1 MTTDDFRPP
10 VGKPTMGAH
19 AMGIGAVMA
28 DCSYFAGYPI
38 TPQTELLEYVSQALP
53 EHGGVFQQLGDEL
66 SSIMAVFG
74 AAVAG
79 KRAMTATVGP
89 GLNLMVEGLAN
100 AAGAEVP
107 LVLGALTRAHVG
119 VSAGLLPAQ
128 SDIRMLKG
136 GGNGDYHLPIL
147 APASVTEIVRLTAEA
162 FDLADLYATPVV
174 VAIDGVLANLI
185 ETLEPFDVPHRDLPP
200 KTWSLDNPRTDGGRR
215 LVSAYR
221 TPELDTLI
229 TYKLQDKYRRMAET
243 EVRYEAEM
251 VDDAE
256 VVVVAYGIMARVT
269 REAVRRVRAKGIR
282 AGLFRPITLFP
293 FPDAQLG
300 EIAAGANEILVTE
313 INFGQVLPDVRLAA
327 NGRCPVRFLGQPAM
341 PIPPAAVE
349 HAIEELAAGRSV
361 EQRTFRDV
369 HPTAWWQLESLPEP
383 QRSAM
388 EGIFAMLGGGDD
400 PQRWIDTLLGIRPGT
415 HDAGGETS

>member
-1 MTTDDFRPP
+1 MTRTGFKPP
-10 VGKPTMGAH
+10 FGKPTMGAH
-19 AMGIGAVMA
+19 AMGIGALMA

-53 EHGGVFQQLGDEL
+53 QHGGIFQQLGDEL
-66 SSIMAVFG
+66 SSVMAVFG

-79 KRAMTATVGP
+79 RRAMTATVGP

-147 APASVTEIVRLTAEA
+147 APASVTEIARLTAEA
-162 FDLADLYATPVV
+162 FDLADLYTTPVV
-174 VAIDGVLANLI
+174 VAVDGVLANLI
-185 ETLEPFDVPHRDLPP
+185 ETLQPFEVPVRDLPP
-200 KTWSLDNPRTDGGRR
+200 KSWSLDNLRTDGGRR

-229 TYKLQDKYRRMAET
+229 GFKLQDKYRRMADR
-243 EVRYEAEM
+243 EVRYETEA

-256 VVVVAYGIMARVT
+256 VVVVAFGIMARVA
-269 REAVRRVRAKGIR
+269 REAVRRARARGVK
-282 AGLFRPITLFP
+282 AGLFRPITLYP
-293 FPDAQLG
+293 FPETQLG
-300 EIAAGANEILVTE
+300 EIAGAVDEILVTE
-313 INFGQVLPDVRLAA
+313 INFGQVLPDVRLAVD
-327 NGRCPVRFLGQPAM
+327 GRCPVRFLGQPAM

-349 HAIEELAAGRSV
+349 QAIVDIAAGRAVAPRSY
-361 EQRTFRDV
+361 RDV
-369 HPTAWWQLESLPEP
+369 HPTAWFQLASLPET
-383 QRSAM
+383 QREFM
-388 EGIFAMLGGGDD
+388 EAFFASLGAADA
-400 PQRWIDTLLGIRPGT
+400 QEWIDTLLGIRPGT
-415 HDAGGETS
+415 HEAAGDAP

>member
-1 MTTDDFRPP
+1 MSGTDFLPP
-10 VGKPTMGAH
+10 IGKPTMGAH

-28 DCSYFAGYPI
+28 DCRYFAGYPI
-38 TPQTELLEYVSQALP
+38 TPQTEVLEYVSQAIP
-53 EHGGVFQQLGDEL
+53 ERGGVFQQLGDEL
-66 SSIMAVFG
+66 SSVMAVFG
-74 AAVAG
+74 AAIAG
-79 KRAMTATVGP
+79 ERAMTATVGP

-147 APASVTEIVRLTAEA
+147 APASVTEIAQLTAEA
-162 FDLADLYATPVV
+162 FDLADLYTTPVV
-174 VAIDGVLANLI
+174 VAVDGVLANLI
-185 ETLEPFDVPHRDLPP
+185 ETLQPIEIAQRDLPP
-200 KTWSLDNPRTDGGRR
+200 KTWSFDNPRSKGRR
-215 LVSAYR
+215 LISAFR

-229 TYKLQDKYRRMAET
+229 TYRLQQKYREMTER

-256 VVVVAYGIMARVT
+256 IVVVAFGIMARVA
-269 REAVRRVRAKGIR
+269 REAVHRARAKGVK

-293 FPDAQLG
+293 FPEAQLG
-300 EIAAGANEILVTE
+300 EIAGSVREILVTE
-313 INFGQVLPDVRLAA
+313 INFGQILPDVRLAA
-327 NGRCPVRFLGQPAM
+327 NGRCPVQFFGQPAH

-349 HAIEELAAGRSV
+349 AAISSMAAGKTV
-361 EQRTFRDV
+361 EPRTFRDV
-369 HPTAWWQLESLPEP
+369 HPTAWFQLDSLPDDQQELMGAYFK
-383 QRSAM
+383 S
-388 EGIFAMLGGGDD
+388 LGADD
-400 PQRWIDTLLGIRPGT
+400 PQQWLDGLLGIRPGT
-415 HDAGGETS
+415 HDAGGGVS